1 MGRKRDLHD
10 LMHYRES
17 ADAGGPSDKE
27 RSSKRVKE
35 THLPSNTTSSELN
48 LALNEPYSL
57 AQQPLEMEVESSS
70 YLQHEKRVPV
80 NSPEETDKAD
90 TSEAA
95 TQSIFE
101 TVEGGISVSRSIL
114 DVIPATWNQG
124 VQSGLRTSF
133 GGKSKRRSRRVNS
146 DGLME
151 DGSGS
156 NVDVA
161 IPSALQEDDPMRSDQ
176 GVSRGSD
183 DENDELLVDSK
194 SLTTNQAQSLS
205 AQAAQIEVPNSQNL
219 PAYQE
224 LQPRISEPQSHRDND
239 TQEEAKV
246 TEEQADLRRPGS
258 SSSEDD
264 GTEGEEIRH
273 DGTAGLGGLP
283 TASSTSERPKKFRR
297 IAKRKL
303 ELLTVLERHAYEEAL
318 ATHTAKTR
326 ENKARRALLEETKD
340 PRLDKAPKKL
350 SASAL
355 ELLDPQEREVYLA
368 AFEANR
374 LKRHRRTFEEVTRN
388 ATKYLANPSSVSD
401 HSVISGQIT
410 NGFTFYPRKCKP
422 SYQKKGVHF
431 PLSEVLDQGKPI
443 HVEHFSFNVFAPAFM
458 AAHRKRRD
466 LLSQS
471 NLIAAFHLYVTNF
484 YSHVMHFGFA
494 DRLRATATADDAL
507 TLEQAKGLADLQAS
521 GRFVTSNKSIL
532 TSGGDQGKTSPS
544 LLPPVEKLEHHD
556 SNSPNRGGATANPRH
571 SQQSSASVSTNENPD
586 LGMTPSNVETSLL
599 DRKHITSKDDDEPMV
614 DLAQTDAMDSRPL
627 HEEVESMKFDI
638 DEAELFLQ
646 QKYFP
651 SGSASATRHCLS
663 CGHLGHSSSVCPA
676 LACTSCSTFG
686 KHSTASCPSNARC
699 SKCRERG
706 HSMKDCPEKL
716 ARSKGEA
723 VPCDMCG
730 SKDHLEIAC
739 DYIWRSYEPKLEEI
753 RTVRDIPAHCYMC
766 GGSDHYGPE
775 CGLHRGRILS
785 GGDTWSRRNLQKYVD
800 PASQN
805 RAISAGVDYSIPP
818 RSNKQF
824 SIKGKANDP
833 IEIDDSDD
841 NEGFIRAK
849 INPPVQGGHIRFGR
863 SNEQSLSG
871 SMQNN
876 PGNMSHHPGQP
887 SQHSMNR
894 PSGPPQ
900 GMHSRSI
907 PGPRGANNG
916 GGGKKGPNIKKGG
929 PLGSQAPG
937 RRKRKPKT

>member
-1 MGRKRDLHD
+1 MQ
-10 LMHYRES
+10 YRES
-17 ADAGGPSDKE
+17 ADAGGSSDEE

-35 THLPSNTTSSELN
+35 THLSSNATSSELH
-48 LALNEPYSL
+48 LAFNEPHSL
-57 AQQPLEMEVESSS
+57 GQQPLEMEAESSS
-70 YLQHEKRVPV
+70 YLQREKPVSV
-80 NSPEETDKAD
+80 NSPEETDKAN

-95 TQSIFE
+95 TQAIFE
-101 TVEGGISVSRSIL
+101 TVEGEISVPRSL
-114 DVIPATWNQG
+114 FDVIPATWNQG

-133 GGKSKRRSRRVNS
+133 GGKSKRRSRRDNS
-146 DGLME
+146 HSLMGDGP
-151 DGSGS
+151 GS

-161 IPSALQEDDPMRSDQ
+161 IPSALQEDSPTRFDQ
-176 GVSRGSD
+176 GISRGSD

-194 SLTTNQAQSLS
+194 SLTTNQAHPLS
-205 AQAAQIEVPNSQNL
+205 AQAAQIKVPNSQYF
-219 PAYQE
+219 PAYRE
-224 LQPRISEPQSHRDND
+224 LQPCISEPQSHRDND
-239 TQEEAKV
+239 TREETMV
-246 TEEQADLRRPGS
+246 TEEQADLRQPGS

-264 GTEGEEIRH
+264 GTEGEESRH
-273 DGTAGLGGLP
+273 NGTAGLGGLP

-303 ELLTVLERHAYEEAL
+303 ELLPVPERHAYEEAL
-318 ATHTAKTR
+318 AAHTAKAR
-326 ENKARRALLEETKD
+326 ENKARRALLEGTKD

-355 ELLDPQEREVYLA
+355 ELLDPQEREAYLA
-368 AFEANR
+368 TFEANR
-374 LKRHRRTFEEVTRN
+374 LERHWRAFEEVTRN
-388 ATKYLANPSSVSD
+388 ATKYLANPGSVSD

-422 SYQKKGVHF
+422 SYQKKGVYF

-458 AAHRKRRD
+458 AAHPKRRD

-471 NLIAAFHLYVTNF
+471 NLIAAFHLYITNF
-484 YSHVMHFGFA
+484 YSHIMQFGFA

-507 TLEQAKGLADLQAS
+507 TLEQAKALADLRGP
-521 GRFVTSNKSIL
+521 GRFITLNKSIM

-544 LLPPVEKLEHHD
+544 LLPPAEKIEHHE
-556 SNSPNRGGATANPRH
+556 SNSPNRVYMTANPEH
-571 SQQSSASVSTNENPD
+571 SQPSSASFSTNENSD
-586 LGMTPSNVETSLL
+586 LGMNPRNIETSLL
-599 DRKHITSKDDDEPMV
+599 DRKHITSKDDDDEPMIDV
-614 DLAQTDAMDSRPL
+614 AQTDAMDSKSL
-627 HEEVESMKFDI
+627 HEEVESMKFGI

-646 QKYFP
+646 QKYFL
-651 SGSASATRHCLS
+651 SGTASTTRHCLS
-663 CGHLGHSSSVCPA
+663 CGHLGHNSSACPA

-686 KHSTASCPSNARC
+686 KHSTASCPLNARC
-699 SKCRERG
+699 GKCRERG
-706 HSMKDCPEKL
+706 HSMRDCPEKL

-739 DYIWRSYEPKLEEI
+739 DYIWRSYEPKPEEI

-785 GGDTWSRRNLQKYVD
+785 SGNTWSRRNLQKYVD
-800 PASQN
+800 PTSQN

-849 INPPVQGGHIRFGR
+849 INPPVQSGHIRFGR

-876 PGNMSHHPGQP
+876 SGNMLHQSGQP
-887 SQHSMNR
+887 SQHGMNR

-900 GMHSRSI
+900 GMHSRTI
-907 PGPRGANNG
+907 PGPPGPRGSNNG
-916 GGGKKGPNIKKGG
+916 GGGKKGPNIKKKGG
-929 PLGSQAPG
+929 PPGPQAPG